1 MSGKRRRFGSVRRL
15 PSGQYQASYAAPDGQ
30 RLTAPTTFARKAEA
44 ERFLSEVELNMH
56 AGRWADP
63 RRGQISVEQWAA
75 QWMRSATHLKPKTR
89 VSYESLVRR
98 LIVPR
103 LGRTPLSDLRPMR
116 IREWV
121 ADLSRDGLSP
131 SRIRQGYRLLSQMM
145 TTAQLDGLI
154 VTSPCVG
161 VRLPR
166 LPEHEP
172 TILTPAEVDKL
183 AGEMPSPYDVFTLT
197 LAYTGAR
204 FGEVAALRVRYVDLD
219 RGLVT
224 IAASLSDANGHL
236 SFQEPKSHQH
246 RMVTIPVFLVE
257 LLRELLGERPGPDAL
272 VFTSPDGLPMRHGNF
287 LRRVWQPAC
296 AAANLPGVTPHDLR
310 ASHASWLYDQ
320 GWSAVEIAARLGHS
334 KATVTTKHY
343 ARRMVGRDVE
353 IAAGLDAL
361 RADGSSHDVA
371 RGLHDGGSLPS
382 DDSADGSESGV

>member
-1 MSGKRRRFGSVRRL
+1 
-15 PSGQYQASYAAPDGQ
+15 
-30 RLTAPTTFARKAEA
+30 
-44 ERFLSEVELNMH
+44 
-56 AGRWADP
+56 
-63 RRGQISVEQWAA
+63 VEQWAA
-75 QWMRSATHLKPKTR
+75 QWMRSATHLRPKTR

-154 VTSPCVG
+154 VPSPCVG

-183 AGEMPSPYDVFTLT
+183 AGGMPSLYDVFTLT

-204 FGEVAALRVRYVDLD
+204 FGEGAALRVRYVDLD
-219 RGLVT
+219 RGMVT
-224 IAASLSDANGHL
+224 IAASLSEANGHL

-246 RMVTIPVFLVE
+246 RVVTIPVFLVE
-257 LLRELLGERPGPDAL
+257 LLRELPGGE
-272 VFTSPDGLPMRHGNF
+272 
-287 LRRVWQPAC
+287 
-296 AAANLPGVTPHDLR
+296 
-310 ASHASWLYDQ
+310 
-320 GWSAVEIAARLGHS
+320 AR
-334 KATVTTKHY
+334 T
-343 ARRMVGRDVE
+343 
-353 IAAGLDAL
+353 
-361 RADGSSHDVA
+361 
-371 RGLHDGGSLPS
+371 
-382 DDSADGSESGV
+382 